1 MNTIPKMMIY
11 CLFFFRK
18 QRNSISVSTSSTN
31 TTINGDSGNVSQEEH
46 DDDQERYFD
55 KIERLKRT
63 ENEVNLIYF
72 ILEIQFL
79 FFFFL

>member
-1 MNTIPKMMIY
+1 M
-11 CLFFFRK
+11 
-18 QRNSISVSTSSTN
+18 SVSSTN

-63 ENEVNLIYF
+63 ENEVNESCFYLSSF
-72 ILEIQFL
+72 QSLL
-79 FFFFL
+79 F